1 MTIRTLTAPA
11 ELEPARLES
20 VPDNQWS
27 TALSI
32 GPDDWPEVLMQSQP
46 GRFLWLEMVF
56 NSNGAATPLVRAIT
70 IYAPRNSSLQYLPPV
85 FHDDAVS
92 ANFLDRLLSYFDTV
106 FEEIESQI
114 EDFSGY
120 LDPDGVPAGDFLTW
134 LGSWL
139 DLTFLAEWPEST
151 RREFV
156 RQAISLYTRRGT
168 IAGLQAIVRLHTG
181 LQPPHPIII
190 EHFRLRDYHARR
202 ETGEPDLVDNRLY
215 IAGVPLEPAA
225 NALAHHFT
233 MLLPN
238 QAVPDADALAT
249 LQRLIEAQKPAHT
262 QYQLQVVEP
271 GLRIGCQS
279 SVGIDTLIG
288 TYPAAPLG
296 DMGLAQSSHL
306 VSPTRIYP
314 RLGASRL

>member
-1 MTIRTLTAPA
+1 M
-11 ELEPARLES
+11 
-20 VPDNQWS
+20 
-27 TALSI
+27 
-32 GPDDWPEVLMQSQP
+32 
-46 GRFLWLEMVF
+46 
-56 NSNGAATPLVRAIT
+56 
-70 IYAPRNSSLQYLPPV
+70 
-85 FHDDAVS
+85 
-92 ANFLDRLLSYFDTV
+92 
-106 FEEIESQI
+106 
-114 EDFSGY
+114 
-120 LDPDGVPAGDFLTW
+120 
-134 LGSWL
+134 
-139 DLTFLAEWPEST
+139 
-151 RREFV
+151 
-156 RQAISLYTRRGT
+156 
-168 IAGLQAIVRLHTG
+168 
-181 LQPPHPIII
+181 II

-271 GLRIGCQS
+271 GLRMGCQS

-288 TYPAAPLG
+288 TYPVAPLG
-296 DMGLAQSSHL
+296 DVGLAQSSQL